1 MNYRNSKKE
10 IDYLKTYSITCGLLF
25 DSVKSGKLN
34 KESKILVEAGLYP
47 LRAQTVLPILIPGL
61 PEPNR
66 KIEKR

>member
-1 MNYRNSKKE
+1 IIQIVYFHLISFCF
-10 IDYLKTYSITCGLLF
+10 LLQSILY
-25 DSVKSGKLN
+25 KSGKLN